1 MSTSNVI
8 FLIIVVVLAVVYILD
23 RMSGH
28 EILHAFLQWKPALAA
43 LTALAKAIS
52 NVLPSSDFALAV
64 TVLEAASRATQQAE
78 ELYKLDKLPKEERN
92 AFAQQ
97 MIATILIEADIEV
110 TEEVQKIID
119 GCITIVCM
127 LMPHNVKPVAQAE
140 IVDGKL
146 VDAPC

>member
-8 FLIIVVVLAVVYILD
+8 FLIIIVVLVGVYILD
-23 RMSGH
+23 RITGH

-43 LTALAKAIS
+43 LTALAKAIAD
-52 NVLPSSDFALAV
+52 VLPSSDFALAI

-97 MIATILIEADIEV
+97 MIAAILIEADIEV

-119 GCITIVCM
+119 GCITMICM
-127 LMPHNVKPVAQAE
+127 LMPHNVIPIAKAE
-140 IVDGKL
+140 AVDGKL
-146 VDAPC
+146 VDVPC